1 MAFVSSRSERRG
13 SEFRDRAVGLGAA
26 LLIGLNLRP
35 AITSVAALLE
45 PTRAAFDL
53 APVQLNLLA
62 TLPVIAF
69 GLSAPIGPLLA
80 RRLGVTR
87 ALIWTMVALAG
98 ALALRVLIPGAMLPG
113 TFLAGVSIMAAGTLL
128 PQYLKSLH
136 AGGLWIGLS
145 SMSFSAGA
153 ALGAGLTVPLSN
165 AAGGPAVALGLWAV
179 PALIAAGAMIGVALN
194 SDAPS
199 PTTSRMTLPRSARA
213 TVALVTAM
221 FGLQAMLFF
230 AVASWLPRILGDR
243 GVDAQTAGWLLAL
256 TSIAGLGPTLVAPI
270 LARRPGVLRWFGPAL
285 GVVMFAAFTWL
296 ASGDESYIA
305 ITVVLGAVQSATFGL
320 SLALI
325 VMLAANEASAG
336 MLSAVAQGVGY
347 AFAGAGSLLVGVLHD
362 LTGGWTASLV
372 LMMVC
377 AAALS
382 LVVGLVIRCRPVDL
396 QVPSALPARP
406 RT

>member
-1 MAFVSSRSERRG
+1 MSSRSERRG

-69 GLSAPIGPLLA
+69 GISAPVGPLLA

-98 ALALRVLIPGAMLPG
+98 SLALRVVVPGGMLPG

-128 PQYLKSLH
+128 PQYLKSLR

-153 ALGAGLTVPLSN
+153 ALGAGLAVPLST
-165 AAGGPAVALGLWAV
+165 AVGGPAVALGLWAV
-179 PALIAAGAMIGVALN
+179 PALIAAGAMVGVALR
-194 SDAPS
+194 SEAPPPPS
-199 PTTSRMTLPRSARA
+199 SRMALPRSARP
-213 TVALVTAM
+213 TVALITAM

-256 TSIAGLGPTLVAPI
+256 TSVAGLVPTLVAPI
-270 LARRPGVLRWFGPAL
+270 LARRRRVLRFFGPGL
-285 GVVMFAAFTWL
+285 GIVMLAAFVWL

-325 VMLAANEASAG
+325 VMLAADEASAG
-336 MLSAVAQGVGY
+336 LLSAIAQGVGY

-372 LMMVC
+372 FMIVC
-377 AAALS
+377 AAALA
-382 LVVGLVIRCRPVDL
+382 LVVGFVIRCRPVDL
-396 QVPSALPARP
+396 QAPSEVSALPRA
-406 RT
+406 

>member
-45 PTRAAFDL
+45 PTRVAFDL

-69 GLSAPIGPLLA
+69 GISAPVGPLLA

-98 ALALRVLIPGAMLPG
+98 ALALRVAVPGGMLAG

-128 PQYLKSLH
+128 PQYLKSLR

-153 ALGAGLTVPLSN
+153 ALGAGLAVPLSQ
-165 AAGGPAVALGLWAV
+165 AVGGPAVALGLWAV
-179 PALIAAGAMIGVALN
+179 PALIAAGAMVGVALR
-194 SDAPS
+194 SDAPPPS
-199 PTTSRMTLPRSARA
+199 SSRMTLPRSARP
-213 TVALVTAM
+213 TVALITAM

-256 TSIAGLGPTLVAPI
+256 TSVAGLVPTLVAPI
-270 LARRPGVLRWFGPAL
+270 LARRRRVLLWFGPGL
-285 GVVMFAAFTWL
+285 GIAMLAAFVWL

-336 MLSAVAQGVGY
+336 VLSAVAQGIGY

-362 LTGGWTASLV
+362 LTAGWTASLV
-372 LMMVC
+372 FMIVC
-377 AAALS
+377 AAALA
-382 LVVGLVIRCRPVDL
+382 LVVGFVIRCRPVDL
-396 QVPSALPARP
+396 QVPSVVPARP
-406 RT
+406 

>member
-13 SEFRDRAVGLGAA
+13 SQFRDRAVGLGAA

-69 GLSAPIGPLLA
+69 GVSAPIGPLLA
-80 RRLGVTR
+80 RRIGVTR
-87 ALIWTMVALAG
+87 ALIWAMVALAG
-98 ALALRVLIPGAMLPG
+98 ALTLRVVVPGGMLPG

-128 PQYLKSLH
+128 PQYLKSLR

-153 ALGAGLTVPLSN
+153 ALGAGLAVPLST
-165 AAGGPAVALGLWAV
+165 AVGGPALALGLWAV
-179 PALIAAGAMIGVALN
+179 PALIAAGAMVGVALRA
-194 SDAPS
+194 DAPPPPS
-199 PTTSRMTLPRSARA
+199 SRMTLPRSARP
-213 TVALVTAM
+213 TVALITAM

-256 TSIAGLGPTLVAPI
+256 TSVAGLVPTLIAPI
-270 LARRPGVLRWFGPAL
+270 LARRRRVLRLFGPGL
-285 GVVMFAAFTWL
+285 GIVMLAAFIWL

-336 MLSAVAQGVGY
+336 LLSAVAQGVGY

-362 LTGGWTASLV
+362 LTAGWTASLV
-372 LMMVC
+372 FMIVC
-377 AAALS
+377 AAALAV
-382 LVVGLVIRCRPVDL
+382 VVGFVIRCRPVDL
-396 QVPSALPARP
+396 QVPAEVPALP

>member
-1 MAFVSSRSERRG
+1 M
-13 SEFRDRAVGLGAA
+13 VGLGAA

-45 PTRAAFDL
+45 PTRVAFDL

-69 GLSAPIGPLLA
+69 GMSAPIGPLLA

-87 ALIWTMVALAG
+87 ALIWTMAALAG
-98 ALALRVLIPGAMLPG
+98 ALALRVVIPGGMLPG

-128 PQYLKSLH
+128 PQYLKSLR

-153 ALGAGLTVPLSN
+153 ALGAGLTVPLST

-179 PALIAAGAMIGVALN
+179 PALIATGAMIGVALR
-194 SDAPS
+194 SEAPS
-199 PTTSRMTLPRSARA
+199 PSTSRMTLSRSSRP

-270 LARRPGVLRWFGPAL
+270 LARRHRVLRWFGPGL
-285 GVVMFAAFTWL
+285 GVVMFAAFAWL
-296 ASGDESYIA
+296 ASGDESYVGIA
-305 ITVVLGAVQSATFGL
+305 IVLGAVQSATFGL

-377 AAALS
+377 AAALT
-382 LVVGLVIRCRPVDL
+382 LVVGLVIRCHPVDL
-396 QVPSALPARP
+396 QVQTALPALPP
-406 RT
+406 RVRGRRR

>member
-1 MAFVSSRSERRG
+1 MSSRSERRG

-69 GLSAPIGPLLA
+69 GISAPVGPLLA

-98 ALALRVLIPGAMLPG
+98 SLALRVVVPGGMLPG

-128 PQYLKSLH
+128 PQYLKSLR

-153 ALGAGLTVPLSN
+153 ALGAGLAVPLST
-165 AAGGPAVALGLWAV
+165 AVGGPAVALGLWAV
-179 PALIAAGAMIGVALN
+179 PALTAAGAMVGVALR
-194 SDAPS
+194 SEAPPPPS
-199 PTTSRMTLPRSARA
+199 SRMALPRSARP
-213 TVALVTAM
+213 TVALITAM

-256 TSIAGLGPTLVAPI
+256 TSVAGLVPTLVAPI
-270 LARRPGVLRWFGPAL
+270 LARRRRVLRLFGPGL
-285 GVVMFAAFTWL
+285 GIVMLAAFVWL

-325 VMLAANEASAG
+325 VMLAADEASAG
-336 MLSAVAQGVGY
+336 LLSAIAQGVGY

-372 LMMVC
+372 FMIVC
-377 AAALS
+377 AAALA
-382 LVVGLVIRCRPVDL
+382 LVVGFVIRCRPVDL
-396 QVPSALPARP
+396 QAPSEVPALPRA
-406 RT
+406 

>member
-1 MAFVSSRSERRG
+1 MSSRSERRG

-69 GLSAPIGPLLA
+69 GISAPVGPLLA

-98 ALALRVLIPGAMLPG
+98 SLALRVVVPGGMLPG

-128 PQYLKSLH
+128 PQYLKSLR

-153 ALGAGLTVPLSN
+153 ALGAGLAVPLST
-165 AAGGPAVALGLWAV
+165 AVVWPAVALGLWAV
-179 PALIAAGAMIGVALN
+179 PALIAAGAMVGVALR
-194 SDAPS
+194 SEAPPPPS
-199 PTTSRMTLPRSARA
+199 SRMALPRSARP
-213 TVALVTAM
+213 TVALITAM

-256 TSIAGLGPTLVAPI
+256 TSVAGLVPTLVAPI
-270 LARRPGVLRWFGPAL
+270 LARRRRVLRLFGPGL
-285 GVVMFAAFTWL
+285 GIVMLAAFVWL

-325 VMLAANEASAG
+325 VMLAADEASAG
-336 MLSAVAQGVGY
+336 LLSAIAQGVGY

-372 LMMVC
+372 FMIVC
-377 AAALS
+377 AAALA
-382 LVVGLVIRCRPVDL
+382 LVVGFVIRCRPVDL
-396 QVPSALPARP
+396 QAPSEVSALPRA
-406 RT
+406 

>member
-1 MAFVSSRSERRG
+1 MSSRSERRG
-13 SEFRDRAVGLGAA
+13 GELRDRAVGLGAA

-45 PTRAAFDL
+45 PTGAWFDL
-53 APVQLNLLA
+53 SPVQLSLLA

-80 RRLGVTR
+80 RRLGVTG

-98 ALALRVLIPGAMLPG
+98 ALALRVIIPGGMLPG
-113 TFLAGVSIMAAGTLL
+113 TFLAGVAIMAAGTLL
-128 PQYLKSLH
+128 PQYLKSLR

-153 ALGAGLTVPLSN
+153 ALGAGLTVPLSTV
-165 AAGGPAVALGLWAV
+165 GGPAVALGVWAL
-179 PALIAAGAMIGVALN
+179 PAVIAAGAMLGVALR
-194 SDAPS
+194 SESSAPS
-199 PTTSRMTLPRSARA
+199 TSRMTLSRENRS
-213 TVALVTAM
+213 TVALITAM

-230 AVASWLPRILGDR
+230 AVTSWLPRLLGDR
-243 GVDAQTAGWLLAL
+243 AVEPQTAGWLLAL
-256 TSIAGLGPTLVAPI
+256 ASVSGLVPTLLAPV
-270 LARRPGVLRWFGPAL
+270 LARRRRVLRWLGPGL
-285 GVVMFAAFTWL
+285 GVVMLLTFAWL
-296 ASGDESYIA
+296 ASGDGSYVAIA
-305 ITVVLGAVQSATFGL
+305 VVLGAVQGAAFGL

-325 VMLAANEASAG
+325 VTLAANEASAG

-362 LTGGWTASLV
+362 ATGDWTVSLL
-372 LMMVC
+372 LMIVC

-382 LVVGLVIRCRPVDL
+382 VAVGLVIRRRPVDL
-396 QVPSALPARP
+396 LATSEVATGS

>member
-1 MAFVSSRSERRG
+1 MSSRSERRG

-69 GLSAPIGPLLA
+69 GISAPVGPLLA

-98 ALALRVLIPGAMLPG
+98 SLALRVVVPGGMLPG

-128 PQYLKSLH
+128 PQYLKSLR

-153 ALGAGLTVPLSN
+153 ALGAGLAVPLST
-165 AAGGPAVALGLWAV
+165 AVSGPAVALGLWAV
-179 PALIAAGAMIGVALN
+179 PALIAAGAMVGVALR
-194 SDAPS
+194 SEAPPPPS
-199 PTTSRMTLPRSARA
+199 SRMALPRSARP
-213 TVALVTAM
+213 TVALITAM

-256 TSIAGLGPTLVAPI
+256 TSVAGLVPTLVAPI
-270 LARRPGVLRWFGPAL
+270 LARRRRVLRLFGPGL
-285 GVVMFAAFTWL
+285 GIVMLAAFVWL

-325 VMLAANEASAG
+325 VMLAADEASAG
-336 MLSAVAQGVGY
+336 LLSAIAQGVGY

-372 LMMVC
+372 FMIVC
-377 AAALS
+377 AAALA
-382 LVVGLVIRCRPVDL
+382 LVVGFVIRCRPVDL
-396 QVPSALPARP
+396 QAPSEVPALPRA
-406 RT
+406 

>member
-1 MAFVSSRSERRG
+1 MSSRSERRG

-69 GLSAPIGPLLA
+69 GISAPVGPLLA

-98 ALALRVLIPGAMLPG
+98 SLALRVVVPGGMLPG

-128 PQYLKSLH
+128 PQYLKSLR

-153 ALGAGLTVPLSN
+153 ALGAGLAVPLST
-165 AAGGPAVALGLWAV
+165 AVGGPAVALGLWAV
-179 PALIAAGAMIGVALN
+179 PALIAAGAMVGVALR
-194 SDAPS
+194 SEAPPPPS
-199 PTTSRMTLPRSARA
+199 SRMALPRSARP
-213 TVALVTAM
+213 TVALITAM

-256 TSIAGLGPTLVAPI
+256 TSVAGLVPTLVAPI
-270 LARRPGVLRWFGPAL
+270 LARRRRVLRLFGPGL
-285 GVVMFAAFTWL
+285 GIVMLAAFVWL

-325 VMLAANEASAG
+325 VMLAADEASAG
-336 MLSAVAQGVGY
+336 LLSAIAQGVGY

-372 LMMVC
+372 FMIVC
-377 AAALS
+377 AAALA
-382 LVVGLVIRCRPVDL
+382 LVVGFVIRCRPVDL
-396 QVPSALPARP
+396 QAPSEVPALPRA
-406 RT
+406 

>member
-1 MAFVSSRSERRG
+1 MSSRSERRG

-53 APVQLNLLA
+53 ALVQLNLLA

-69 GLSAPIGPLLA
+69 GISAPVGPLLA

-98 ALALRVLIPGAMLPG
+98 SLALRVVVPGGMLPG

-128 PQYLKSLH
+128 PQYLKSLR

-153 ALGAGLTVPLSN
+153 ALGAGLAVPLST
-165 AAGGPAVALGLWAV
+165 AVGGPAVALGLWAV
-179 PALIAAGAMIGVALN
+179 PALIAAGAMVGVALR
-194 SDAPS
+194 SEAPPPPS
-199 PTTSRMTLPRSARA
+199 SRMALPRSARP
-213 TVALVTAM
+213 TVALITAM

-256 TSIAGLGPTLVAPI
+256 TSVAGLVPTLVAPI
-270 LARRPGVLRWFGPAL
+270 LARRRRVLRLFGPGL
-285 GVVMFAAFTWL
+285 GIVMLAAFVWL

-325 VMLAANEASAG
+325 VMLAADEASAG
-336 MLSAVAQGVGY
+336 LLSAIAQGVGY

-372 LMMVC
+372 FMIVC
-377 AAALS
+377 AAALA
-382 LVVGLVIRCRPVDL
+382 LVVGFVIRCRPVDL
-396 QVPSALPARP
+396 QAPSEVPALPRA
-406 RT
+406 

>member
-1 MAFVSSRSERRG
+1 MSSRSDRRG
-13 SEFRDRAVGLGAA
+13 SEVRDKAVGLGAA

-45 PTRAAFDL
+45 PTGAWFGLSA
-53 APVQLNLLA
+53 VQLSLLA

-80 RRLGVTR
+80 RRVGVTR
-87 ALIWTMVALAG
+87 ALIWTMVALAA
-98 ALALRVLIPGAMLPG
+98 ALALRVVVPGGMLPG
-113 TFLAGVSIMAAGTLL
+113 TFLTGIAIMAAGTLL
-128 PQYLKSLH
+128 PQYLKSLQ

-153 ALGAGLTVPLSN
+153 ALGAGLTVPLSTV
-165 AAGGPAVALGLWAV
+165 GGPAMALGVWAL
-179 PALIAAGAMIGVALN
+179 PAMIAAGAMLGVALR
-194 SDAPS
+194 SEAPAPS
-199 PTTSRMTLPRSARA
+199 TSRMTLSRESRP
-213 TVALVTAM
+213 TVALITAM

-230 AVASWLPRILGDR
+230 AVTAWLPRLLGDR
-243 GVDAQTAGWLLAL
+243 GLDPQTAGWLLAL
-256 TSIAGLGPTLVAPI
+256 ASVAGLVPTLLAPV
-270 LARRPGVLRWFGPAL
+270 LARRRRVLLWLGPGL
-285 GVVMFAAFTWL
+285 GVVMLLAFAWL
-296 ASGDESYIA
+296 ASGDAAYVA
-305 ITVVLGAVQSATFGL
+305 ITVVLGAVQGATFGL

-325 VMLAANEASAG
+325 VTLAANEASAG

-362 LTGGWTASLV
+362 VTGGWTASLL
-372 LMMVC
+372 LMIVC

-382 LVVGLVIRCRPVDL
+382 IVVGLVIRRRPVDL
-396 QVPSALPARP
+396 RVVSEAAAGT

>member
-1 MAFVSSRSERRG
+1 MAFVSSRSERG
-13 SEFRDRAVGLGAA
+13 ASEFRDRAVGLGAA

-69 GLSAPIGPLLA
+69 GISAPVGPLLA

-98 ALALRVLIPGAMLPG
+98 SLALRVVIPGGMLPG

-128 PQYLKSLH
+128 PQYLKSLR

-153 ALGAGLTVPLSN
+153 ALGAGLTVPLST
-165 AAGGPAVALGLWAV
+165 ATGGPAVALGLWAV
-179 PALIAAGAMIGVALN
+179 PALIAAGAMIGVALR
-194 SDAPS
+194 SSAPS
-199 PTTSRMTLPRSARA
+199 PSTARMTLSRSARP

-243 GVDAQTAGWLLAL
+243 GVDAQSAGWLLAL
-256 TSIAGLGPTLVAPI
+256 TSIAGLGPTLIAPI
-270 LARRPGVLRWFGPAL
+270 LARRHRVLRWFGPGL
-285 GVVMFAAFTWL
+285 GVVMLAAFAWL

-305 ITVVLGAVQSATFGL
+305 ITIVLGAVQSATFGL

-325 VMLAANEASAG
+325 VMLAANEATAG
-336 MLSAVAQGVGY
+336 MLSAVAQGIGY
-347 AFAGAGSLLVGVLHD
+347 AFAGVGSLLIGVLHD

-377 AAALS
+377 AAALVV
-382 LVVGLVIRCRPVDL
+382 VVGLVIRCRPVDL
-396 QVPSALPARP
+396 QVPAELPARP
-406 RT
+406 MA

>member
-1 MAFVSSRSERRG
+1 MSSRSERRG

-35 AITSVAALLE
+35 AITSVAALLD

-69 GLSAPIGPLLA
+69 GISAPVGPLLA

-98 ALALRVLIPGAMLPG
+98 SLALRVVVPGGMLPG

-128 PQYLKSLH
+128 PQYLKSLR

-153 ALGAGLTVPLSN
+153 ALGAGLAVPLST
-165 AAGGPAVALGLWAV
+165 AVGGPAVALGLWAV
-179 PALIAAGAMIGVALN
+179 PALIAAGAMVGVALR
-194 SDAPS
+194 SEAS
-199 PTTSRMTLPRSARA
+199 PPASSRMALPRSARP
-213 TVALVTAM
+213 TVALITAM

-256 TSIAGLGPTLVAPI
+256 TSIAGLVPTLVAPI
-270 LARRPGVLRWFGPAL
+270 LARRRRLLLWFGPGL
-285 GVVMFAAFTWL
+285 GIVMVAAFVWL
-296 ASGDESYIA
+296 ASGDDSYIA

-362 LTGGWTASLV
+362 LTAGWTASLV
-372 LMMVC
+372 LMIVC
-377 AAALS
+377 AAALA
-382 LVVGLVIRCRPVDL
+382 LVVGFVIRCHPVDL
-396 QVPSALPARP
+396 QAPSEVSALPRA
-406 RT
+406 